1 MGLFIKHLIMPTSIV
16 TTEDLMVFK
25 MELLEEIQ
33 KLLEKESGHV
43 SKKWL
48 KSTQVREMLKISA
61 GTLNNFRING
71 TLPFS
76 KIGGI
81 IYYDSAAIHKVLANN
96 LNIND

>member
-1 MGLFIKHLIMPTSIV
+1 MPTSIV
-16 TTEDLMVFK
+16 TTEDLMEFK

-33 KLLEKESGHV
+33 KLLEKESRHV
-43 SKKWL
+43 STKWL
-48 KSTQVREMLKISA
+48 KSTEVREMLKISA
-61 GTLNNFRING
+61 GTLNNFRVNG

>member
-1 MGLFIKHLIMPTSIV
+1 MPTSIV
-16 TTEDLMVFK
+16 TTEDLMEFK

-33 KLLEKESGHV
+33 KLLDKESRHV
-43 SKKWL
+43 STKWL
-48 KSTQVREMLKISA
+48 KSTEVREMLKISA
-61 GTLNNFRING
+61 GTLNNFRVNG

>member
-1 MGLFIKHLIMPTSIV
+1 
-16 TTEDLMVFK
+16 
-25 MELLEEIQ
+25 
-33 KLLEKESGHV
+33 
-43 SKKWL
+43 
-48 KSTQVREMLKISA
+48 MLKISA
-61 GTLNNFRING
+61 GTLNNFRVNG

>member
-1 MGLFIKHLIMPTSIV
+1 MPASIV
-16 TTEDLMVFK
+16 TTEDLMDFK
-25 MELLEEIQ
+25 VELLEEIQ
-33 KLLEKESGHV
+33 KLLEKESRHV
-43 SKKWL
+43 STKWL
-48 KSTQVREMLKISA
+48 KSTEVREMLKISA
-61 GTLNNFRING
+61 GTLNNFRVNG

>member
-1 MGLFIKHLIMPTSIV
+1 MPTTII
-16 TTEDLMVFK
+16 TTEDLMEFK

-33 KLLEKESGHV
+33 KLLERESGNV

-48 KSTQVREMLKISA
+48 KSTEVMEMLKISA
-61 GTLNNFRING
+61 GTLNNFRANG

-81 IYYDSAAIHKVLANN
+81 IYYDSATIQKVLANN
-96 LNIND
+96 LVKNN